1 MDLFKLLRKDHQKI
15 EALFAK
21 LEGLDRQKGSIERK
35 VELFEEIARE
45 LDFHMMTEERYFYAG
60 LDQEEEDNQR
70 LATVAARE
78 HQAIRQ
84 MLQSFDVMD
93 GPQWRNNF
101 DALWKSVRN
110 HFEEEEEGIFEEIR
124 ETVDEQ
130 TLKNFARQISQ
141 VKRERLA
148 AAG

>member
-21 LEGLDRQKGSIERK
+21 LEGLDRQKGSRERK
-35 VELFEEIARE
+35 DELFAEIARE

-70 LATVAARE
+70 LATVAARD

-84 MLQSFDVMD
+84 MLQNFDFMD

-101 DALWKSVRN
+101 DVLWKSVRN

-148 AAG
+148 ATG